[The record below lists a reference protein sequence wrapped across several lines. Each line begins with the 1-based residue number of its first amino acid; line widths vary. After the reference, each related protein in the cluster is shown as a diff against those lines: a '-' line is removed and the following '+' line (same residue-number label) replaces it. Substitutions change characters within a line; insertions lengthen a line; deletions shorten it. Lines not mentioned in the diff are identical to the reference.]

1 MNYTIKKSKIII
13 AAWIILGM
21 FFMIPAIF
29 IHDDNI
35 AGFVIVAVFF
45 FFMAFLAYTKR
56 IELKDLDAKYYSLF
70 SRKSIKQIE
79 AIDVI
84 GFGFLN
90 MVKISGRGATIISLA
105 FVSDLNE
112 VKRLAEKIDD
122 VK

>member
-1 MNYTIKKSKIII
+1 
-13 AAWIILGM
+13 
-21 FFMIPAIF
+21 MIPAIENVAIF
-29 IHDDNI
+29 
-35 AGFVIVAVFF
+35 FVVGLF